1 MLCPWNCWRA
11 MGIMGMCCVLSH
23 PTHWPHPEQTGPR
36 TQVRWARCRR
46 CREEPGGELEQD
58 VTFILLVSLSTMP
71 VLKAVLGCMFLA
83 APLWTNWG
91 AWIPS
96 RHCASY
102 QQQTYVPEECRL
114 EANVPSLVFAFSSFL
129 SSTDLSLWGQ
139 PALISALLASSQG
152 FAIYLKHFSGSQKG
166 QIKKEKKCGFAMCL
180 NSSIVA
186 NCY

>member
-1 MLCPWNCWRA
+1 MRW
-11 MGIMGMCCVLSH
+11 
-23 PTHWPHPEQTGPR
+23 EQ
-36 TQVRWARCRR
+36 WARAAFCHIPPTGHILSRQVQEHR
-46 CREEPGGELEQD
+46 WGGQGAEDAEMPGGELEQD

-71 VLKAVLGCMFLA
+71 VLKAVPGCMFLA

-129 SSTDLSLWGQ
+129 SSADLSLSGH